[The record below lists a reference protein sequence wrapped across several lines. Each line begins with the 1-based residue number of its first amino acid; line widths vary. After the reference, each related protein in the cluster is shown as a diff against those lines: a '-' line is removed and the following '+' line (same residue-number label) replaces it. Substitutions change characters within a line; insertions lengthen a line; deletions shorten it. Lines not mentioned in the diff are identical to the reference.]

1 MSNAKCVKTILVMV
15 PIAISLAMLATVTFA
30 GDAFANVKGSTDT
43 GCTNGGG
50 QDVDGKKTCPSSPP
64 QDQDTCNATTG
75 NGKCPKGQ
83 N

>member
-1 MSNAKCVKTILVMV
+1 MSNHKTAFVILGIAAALALVMTASLV
-15 PIAISLAMLATVTFA
+15 PAAL
-30 GDAFANVKGSTDT
+30 ANVKGSTDT

-50 QDVDGKKTCPSSPP
+50 QSVSDKTSCPSSPP
-64 QDQDTCNATTG
+64 QTQDTCNANTG

>member
-1 MSNAKCVKTILVMV
+1 MNTTLKTILAIS
-15 PIAISLAMLATVTFA
+15 PIAISLAMLAVVTFA
-30 GDAFANVKGSTDT
+30 DSTFANVKGTAND

-50 QDVDGKKTCPSSPP
+50 QDVGGKTTCPSSPP
-64 QDQDTCNATTG
+64 QAQDTCNANTG